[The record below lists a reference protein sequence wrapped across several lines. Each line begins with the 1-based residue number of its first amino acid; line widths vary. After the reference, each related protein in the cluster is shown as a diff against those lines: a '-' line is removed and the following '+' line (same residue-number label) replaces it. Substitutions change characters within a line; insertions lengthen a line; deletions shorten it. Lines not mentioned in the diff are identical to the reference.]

1 MEAKMRQTT
10 SDTVVE
16 ARRSN
21 MRQTTGVA
29 LMVLAATALWA
40 DESKQRT
47 FHFSKDNIGK
57 VPAGWKAEKTGKGEG
72 SIWKVVEDDTAP
84 SKAGYVLAQTAE
96 SPNNLFNVCV
106 AEDTSYTDVELSV
119 SFKPIAGK
127 NDQGGG
133 FVWRYRDNNNYY
145 IARANPAGK
154 KGTSFAVYKVVDGK
168 RTALKST
175 SVYKIPVGE
184 WHKLRTTMT
193 GDHIECY
200 LDGKKLL
207 DAKDDTFPNAGKVG
221 LWSKSDAQT
230 HFDDFKVSGK

>member
-1 MEAKMRQTT
+1 
-10 SDTVVE
+10 
-16 ARRSN
+16 

-29 LMVLAATALWA
+29 LMVLAATVLWA
-40 DESKQRT
+40 DESRQRT
-47 FHFSKDNIGK
+47 FHFSKDNVGK

-96 SPNNLFNVCV
+96 SPNNLFNICV
-106 AEDTSYTDVELSV
+106 AEDTSYKDVELSV

-133 FVWRYRDNNNYY
+133 FVWRYRDHDNYY
-145 IARANPAGK
+145 IARANPAGHK
-154 KGTSFAVYKVVDGK
+154 STSFAVYKVVDGK
-168 RTALKST
+168 RTPFQST
-175 SVYKIPVGE
+175 SVAKIPVGE
-184 WHKLRTTMT
+184 WHKLRITMM

-207 DAKDDTFPNAGKVG
+207 DAKDATFPNAGKVG